1 MTENRATLEII
12 APSIEEAVEKGLS
25 DLGLTAEDVEIEVL
39 DEGNQGL
46 FGIGSRQA
54 RIMLIVRG
62 ATVPDQKVVSEDS
75 PAYDS
80 KKSAPEAIS
89 QDDKYLID
97 SAHGIVSDLLVNMNL
112 EEAEIN
118 TYLGQPYGPH
128 DRIPIHVD
136 ISGDDLS
143 ILIGH
148 RGETL
153 DALQYI
159 SRLML
164 GKELER
170 SVPLI
175 IDVQGYRGRREQ
187 QIRRLARSIADQVV
201 QTNRSQSL
209 EPMPAN
215 ERRIAH
221 LELQDDKEVYTE
233 STGMGRHRKVVVYP
247 QN

>member
-12 APSIEEAVEKGLS
+12 APSIEEAIQKGLS
-25 DLGLTAEDVEIEVL
+25 DLGLSEENVEIEIL
-39 DEGNQGL
+39 DEGSQGL
-46 FGIGSRQA
+46 FGIGTRQA
-54 RIMLIVRG
+54 RVMLIVRG
-62 ATVPDQKVVSEDS
+62 ATIPEQETVSNEISSDDDDYATTLSNED
-75 PAYDS
+75 DN
-80 KKSAPEAIS
+80 
-89 QDDKYLID
+89 YLVDI
-97 SAHGIVSDLLVNMNL
+97 AEGIVSDLLGKMKL
-112 EEAEIN
+112 EDADIKA
-118 TYLGQPYGPH
+118 YLGEPYGPH
-128 DRIPIHVD
+128 DRIPVHVD

-175 IDVQGYRGRREQ
+175 IDVQGYRNRREQ

-233 STGMGRHRKVVVYP
+233 SSGLGRHRKVVVYP

>member
-12 APSIEEAVEKGLS
+12 APTIEEAMEKGLT
-25 DLGLTAEDVEIEVL
+25 DLGLTEADVDIEVL
-39 DEGNQGL
+39 DEGSQGL
-46 FGIGSRQA
+46 FGLGSRQA

-62 ATVPDQKVVSEDS
+62 ASVSEE
-75 PAYDS
+75 
-80 KKSAPEAIS
+80 SAVPEPGTEPKAKELEVTLV
-89 QDDKYLID
+89 QDDNDLIET
-97 SAHGIVSDLLVNMNL
+97 AQGIVTDLLEKMKL
-112 EEAEIN
+112 ENARVKS
-118 TYLGQPYGPH
+118 YLGEPYGPH
-128 DRIPIHVD
+128 ERIPIHVD

-153 DALQYI
+153 DSFQYI
-159 SRLML
+159 ARLMM

-175 IDVQGYRGRREQ
+175 VDVEGYRGRREQ
-187 QIRRLARSIADQVV
+187 QIRRLARSVADQVV
-201 QTNRSQSL
+201 QSNRSQSL

-221 LELQDDKEVYTE
+221 IELQEDKEVYTE
-233 STGMGRHRKVVVYP
+233 SAGVGRHRKVVIYP
-247 QN
+247 SD